1 MSKMAP
7 WVFHKVKRY
16 RCRYVHENNNI
27 EVNTGWKRTSAYCMM
42 SRNVY
47 DDCYWTIL
55 DNWDWKN
62 WTLYSLKTDRRT
74 LIIKIWL
81 LPVKPL
87 FGNKKVMKKSG
98 QTFFFEEVGFLI
110 GGNRTTPGEG
120 YGGGC
125 GCLIFFYR
133 FLLQKRSTKSH
144 ISFIILYKTKEQFLS
159 KSKCNNTFLYCLL
172 PKLVGIL

>member
-16 RCRYVHENNNI
+16 RCRYVHENNNNI

-47 DDCYWTIL
+47 DGCYWTIL

-98 QTFFFEEVGFLI
+98 QTFFFW
-110 GGNRTTPGEG
+110 GGRFFNRWKSHNPRRGIRWWTWVPD
-120 YGGGC
+120 
-125 GCLIFFYR
+125 FFTSFSYK
-133 FLLQKRSTKSH
+133 KRSTKSH

-172 PKLVGIL
+172 PKLVGI